1 MRYIHK
7 QMYAEHMKIYSAAIS
22 SAKSD
27 YYSNWV
33 TSSEGNART
42 LFFSVMNDILKP
54 LDSLPS
60 HLFSF
65 ELCYAFLTLFSA
77 KTENIY

>member
-1 MRYIHK
+1 MLLFKCLNVRRFLPPFSPFYEMRYIHK

-42 LFFSVMNDILKP
+42 LFFFCD
-54 LDSLPS
+54 
-60 HLFSF
+60 
-65 ELCYAFLTLFSA
+65 E
-77 KTENIY
+77 